1 MWYKL
6 VIKTKVLSRGSAMVL
21 VNEAGCVCVD
31 VREVRLT
38 RAANCRTVIP
48 GAILGLAIG
57 YGSRSRKAGL

>member
-1 MWYKL
+1 
-6 VIKTKVLSRGSAMVL
+6 MVL